1 MAGVG
6 GESEQWY
13 STVDGGLI
21 VSADVITLLF
31 EASDSPLNGALP
43 VSFSALRSVVL
54 YPNGADSGSID
65 FELAVT
71 DIESGKVSERTLTIR
86 VSAEDGLAEA
96 RIYVPELHQRVAGL
110 NAVPSPNLDSALLE
124 VERRPTP
131 TSMRSKVRRNAV
143 PGITSSAGA
152 SPRSARHAP
161 TTIET
166 RPPSTPRRPRRRWIL
181 VAAGSAAAGLIA
193 LMVPFTRTAG
203 DEEVTAGP
211 VTTTTFS
218 TSPASSFT
226 SSAPTSPS
234 PVPDRT
240 VPPSSTRSTTA
251 AAPSTDALFVS
262 TLTSLG
268 VDYSSPA
275 QAVST
280 AKTTCRTIANSPDP
294 ANAILAASEIAQRT
308 GGYTRT
314 EANDFVGLAVLV
326 YCFEYN
332 DYVRF

>member
-1 MAGVG
+1 MAGVSG
-6 GESEQWY
+6 DSERWY

-31 EASDSPLNGALP
+31 EAFDSPLKGAFP

-54 YPNGADSGSID
+54 YPNGAGSGSIE

-71 DIESGKVSERTLTIR
+71 DIGSGKVSERTLTMR

-96 RIYVPELHQRVAGL
+96 RICVPELHRRAAGL
-110 NAVPSPNLDSALLE
+110 NAMPSPDLDSALLE

-131 TSMRSKVRRNAV
+131 TSTRSKRNAV

-152 SPRSARHAP
+152 ASRSATHAP
-161 TTIET
+161 TTTRT

-181 VAAGSAAAGLIA
+181 VVAGTAAAGLVA
-193 LMVPFTRTAG
+193 LMVPFTRATG

-218 TSPASSFT
+218 TPPASSFT

-234 PVPDRT
+234 PATVRT